1 MVAPD
6 EEPDKEVCPVL
17 IPSDAQHPGSFV
29 HIGPIFLTEVDF
41 WIVTLST
48 QEVLLSPSSSSF
60 RAILSFHSTVNDVN
74 ISLCDGQMDAAP
86 ESCQLCQSLV
96 SLPKQHWGYGLSYM
110 RFMVS
115 RKCAFKTFLVWSHS
129 VCCLMWAGQ
138 WCLWCPFSACD
149 AIPAMCGTESLPYLI
164 PRHTFNPFLIDS
176 NILNPPLEMRIW
188 SSNSNVLEL
197 LKIATLPSAW

>member
-1 MVAPD
+1 M
-6 EEPDKEVCPVL
+6 
-17 IPSDAQHPGSFV
+17 
-29 HIGPIFLTEVDF
+29 
-41 WIVTLST
+41 ST
-48 QEVLLSPSSSSF
+48 
-60 RAILSFHSTVNDVN
+60 FHSMWWT
-74 ISLCDGQMDAAP
+74 ITDGQMDAAP

-110 RFMVS
+110 RCDS
-115 RKCAFKTFLVWSHS
+115 WSPENVLLKHFWFGHILRQGDA
-129 VCCLMWAGQ
+129 VCCLLWAGL

-176 NILNPPLEMRIW
+176 NILNPPLEMFHYGVW

>member
-1 MVAPD
+1 MSTFHYVMD
-6 EEPDKEVCPVL
+6 RGMQRQSHVSCVRVLCLSDRLCPKAALGIWLVL
-17 IPSDAQHPGSFV
+17 YA
-29 HIGPIFLTEVDF
+29 
-41 WIVTLST
+41 
-48 QEVLLSPSSSSF
+48 
-60 RAILSFHSTVNDVN
+60 
-74 ISLCDGQMDAAP
+74 
-86 ESCQLCQSLV
+86 
-96 SLPKQHWGYGLSYM
+96 M

-176 NILNPPLEMRIW
+176 NILNPPLEMFHYGVW